1 MSSTG
6 RPESEL
12 HQSAQREGGYPASV
26 PLVIGLTGGIGSGK
40 SEVARAFAAR
50 GIEVADADQA
60 AHAVSAGGMA
70 GFDAV
75 VAAFGRE
82 VVGEDGELDRPWL
95 RRRVFADPEARG
107 RLEAILHPLIRAWLD
122 QAIATWSGAY
132 GLLSVP
138 LLLERG
144 GVHSRVARVL
154 VVDCP
159 EDEQVQRVVKRSGLA
174 PEEARAVM
182 ATQMARDARLA
193 RADDIIDNS
202 GATTNIAPQVARL
215 DAFYRDLAA
224 RRNSGAPSGA

>member
-1 MSSTG
+1 MS
-6 RPESEL
+6 
-12 HQSAQREGGYPASV
+12 A

-50 GIEVADADQA
+50 GVEIADADQA

-75 VAAFGRE
+75 AAGFGSD

-95 RRRVFADPEARG
+95 RRRVFADPQARA
-107 RLEAILHPLIRAWLD
+107 RLEAILHPLIRTYLD
-122 QAIATWSGAY
+122 HEIGNWSGTY
-132 GLLSVP
+132 GLLCVP

-144 GVHSRVARVL
+144 GLRSRVARVL

-174 PEEARAVM
+174 PADVRAIM
-182 ATQMARDARLA
+182 ATQMPREARLA
-193 RADDIIDNS
+193 GADDIIDNS
-202 GATTNIAPQVARL
+202 GGPSDLAPQVARL
-215 DAFYRDLAA
+215 DAFYREFAA
-224 RRNSGAPSGA
+224 RRVTGAQVGA